1 MDDIAIIGAGLH
13 PWGKF
18 PEKFWTNMA
27 SDAINDA
34 LKDAGITWKDIEIVV
49 SGSQNWGGRKGI
61 YAGSYID
68 EVMGYTGVP
77 TMNINN
83 ACATGGTCIAV
94 AAAMVASG
102 QADVVL
108 AVAADK
114 SAKGFFPFLPP
125 YHEEP
130 VPADDTMRWLMGMP
144 NPVYWSLECRKKM
157 ERYGITDKHLAMVK
171 VATSRHGSLNPAA
184 RYQKEF
190 TLEEVLASPMVC
202 NPLRLFE
209 ICATSD
215 GAGAVILCNAKKAKQ
230 FASKP
235 VTICGSGLGS
245 PLYGDPTTRIPVLGF
260 QPKEGVPIISES
272 WVAAQAAFKDAGM
285 GPEDIDFVEVPDN
298 SSWHYFQYLETMGFF
313 EEGTAHLALER
324 GETVLGGKLPVCPS
338 GGFSSFGEATMA
350 QGFAQVYEMVLQLRG
365 QCGARQVEGAKVGM
379 SEVYGMAGN
388 NAALILKN

>member
-1 MDDIAIIGAGLH
+1 MEEIAIIGVGLH

-27 SDAINDA
+27 ADAAHEA
-34 LKDAGITWKDIEIVV
+34 LADAGLQWKDIQTVV

-61 YAGSYID
+61 YSGNYFD
-68 EVMGYTGVP
+68 EVMGYNGVP
-77 TMNINN
+77 TLNVNN
-83 ACATGGTCIAV
+83 ACATGGTCITV

-102 QADVVL
+102 YADVAL
-108 AVAADK
+108 AVSADK

-130 VPADDTMRWLMGMP
+130 VPADDTMRWLMGLP
-144 NPVYWSLECRKKM
+144 NPIYWALECRKKM
-157 ERYGITDKHLAMVK
+157 EKYGITHEHLAQVK
-171 VATSRHGSLNPAA
+171 VATSKHGALNPMA
-184 RYQKEF
+184 RYRKEF
-190 TLEEVLASPMVC
+190 TLEEVLASPMVTD
-202 NPLRLFE
+202 PLRLYE

-215 GAGAVILCNAKKAKQ
+215 GAGAVVLCSAKKAKQ
-230 FASKP
+230 YTTKP
-235 VTICGSGLGS
+235 IKIAAAALGS

-260 QPKEGVPIISES
+260 MAKEGVPIISES
-272 WVAAQAAFKDAGM
+272 WVAAQGAYERSGL
-285 GPEDIDFVEVPDN
+285 GPKDIDFVEVPDN

-324 GETVLGGKLPVCPS
+324 GETLIGGRLPVCPS

-388 NAALILKN
+388 NAALILKS